1 MPVKLKSAGS
11 EQLLGRLLR
20 NLPLRSA
27 PVTLES
33 RVFSELQRRAALP
46 WWHRGFTSWS
56 LATRA
61 AFVAVCSA
69 IIAFTVLGSWAI
81 AGVRTLNDVG
91 ALAMLWT
98 QPAIAT
104 IASAGEFAA
113 LLVRVIP
120 EAWLYGAL
128 AVGATLYGVL
138 FGLGAAAYRSLYLQ
152 PSGDR
157 S

>member
-1 MPVKLKSAGS
+1 MPVEPESVGS

-20 NLPLRSA
+20 NLPLRRA

-56 LATRA
+56 LVTRA
-61 AFVAVCSA
+61 AFVAICSA
-69 IIAFTVLGSWAI
+69 IIAFTLLGSWAI
-81 AGVRTLNDVG
+81 AGVRTLNGFG
-91 ALAMLWT
+91 ALAMSWT

-104 IASAGEFAA
+104 MAAAGEFSA

-120 EAWLYGAL
+120 ETWLYGTL
-128 AVGATLYGVL
+128 AVGATLYGLL